1 MIQSVV
7 IFVAF
12 AIYCLYTTI
21 FKKYKYIKSYKELLF
36 IGKLNNYK
44 YIPVSIIF
52 RVCLSAVL
60 VGFMFV
66 IFKENTAFL
75 IAIVLVWALATA
87 FQVIDGKKD
96 WKRIYLY
103 KDRVV
108 IGDKEYKNEYSMKKQ
123 KDGERH
129 YKIRFNETVYDVT
142 ITDIVNATEELKSK
156 INIE

>member
-1 MIQSVV
+1 
-7 IFVAF
+7 
-12 AIYCLYTTI
+12 
-21 FKKYKYIKSYKELLF
+21 
-36 IGKLNNYK
+36 
-44 YIPVSIIF
+44 
-52 RVCLSAVL
+52 
-60 VGFMFV
+60 MFV